1 MREGFYSI
9 AFGMKGW
16 GFGVAGFDTGEIV
29 GADAAGATYDGTYT
43 FNQKTEMID
52 AEVEV
57 FGPPGAQ
64 MVTRQVAGAEGIRF
78 KAKVSFPR
86 DADGSIVTA
95 TTDFGPVNVAIKF
108 LRSFP

>member
-9 AFGMKGW
+9 AFTGMKGW
-16 GFGVAGFDTGEIV
+16 GFGVVTFDTGEIV

-57 FGPPGAQ
+57 FGPA
-64 MVTRQVAGAEGIRF
+64 
-78 KAKVSFPR
+78 
-86 DADGSIVTA
+86 
-95 TTDFGPVNVAIKF
+95 
-108 LRSFP
+108 